1 MSRPPHT
8 PLSHTS
14 QSRTDRS
21 RTDRSR
27 TDHSR
32 TPLSRPGRSAALLA
46 AALLAPL
53 ASCSPGAAGTSDT
66 TGTSGTTAAAKASPG
81 AEDRPVTVAV
91 TPNGKKVPAGEPVR
105 VTATGGTLTSVTVT
119 AADGRTLPGKVA
131 ADGRTWTSDRKAVPG
146 AAYEVRTG
154 TRSAGGTAGSSTAA
168 FTTAPATKVNKVDWR
183 PGGAATVGIAQP
195 ISLVFDHPVKNRAE
209 VERQLKVTTSNDTEG
224 SWGWLRDWSGR
235 DRADWRPRTYW
246 KPGTRVTLDAELN
259 GTDSGAD
266 GGWFVRDYRTAFTVG
281 AGQIVKVDLDRHR
294 LSLVRD
300 GKTLRHIPVSG
311 GTPGGDKRS
320 WRGTAVLMAKEG
332 TINMNSETVGL
343 GNAYDKMVDHSMRL
357 TWSGMYAHAAPWN
370 ARFFGRSNQS
380 SGCIGMSDADAAW
393 FYAQV
398 RPGDPFEIT
407 GKDTKGVVAPGNGF
421 GAWNLSWAEWQ
432 EKSALR

>member
-8 PLSHTS
+8 SLSRTSLSHPY
-14 QSRTDRS
+14 R
-21 RTDRSR
+21 
-27 TDHSR
+27 SR
-32 TPLSRPGRSAALLA
+32 TPLSHPRLAAALLA

-53 ASCSPGAAGTSDT
+53 AACSPGTTGSTDTAGT
-66 TGTSGTTAAAKASPG
+66 TGATAAARATPG
-81 AEDRPVTVAV
+81 TEDRPVTVAV
-91 TPNGKKVPAGEPVR
+91 TPTGKQVPAGEPVR

-119 AADGRTLPGKVA
+119 DADGRTLPGKIT
-131 ADGRTWTSDRKAVPG
+131 ADGRTWTSGRKAAPG
-146 AAYEVRTG
+146 AAYEVRTA
-154 TRSAGGTAGSSTAA
+154 TRSADGTAGSSTAA
-168 FTTAPATKVNKVDWR
+168 FTTAPAGKVNKVDWR
-183 PGGAATVGIAQP
+183 PGGATTVGIAQP
-195 ISLVFDHPVKNRAE
+195 ISLVFDHPVRNRAE
-209 VERQLKVTTSNDTEG
+209 VEKQLKVTTSNGTDG

-235 DRADWRPRTYW
+235 DRVDWRPRTYW
-246 KPGTRVTLDAELN
+246 KPGTKVTLDAELN

-370 ARFFGRSNQS
+370 AKFFGRSNQS